1 MCHSQQF
8 YSRHLRPMG
17 GRAHTLPALS
27 SLHDFCLLL
36 LIRVG
41 AGRRSRAGKR
51 NAAAS
56 QESWS
61 GYFEVEDEDLMF
73 LDYLGVLLCYVFLVV
88 NSDVEKTE
96 QAISNFPSEWGMIR
110 LFKAITY
117 NNNALHFQLVT
128 VCKV

>member
-1 MCHSQQF
+1 MCHTQQF
-8 YSRHLRPMG
+8 YSCHLRPTG
-17 GRAHTLPALS
+17 GRAHTLLALS
-27 SLHDFCLLL
+27 FLQYFCLLL
-36 LIRVG
+36 LIGVG

-51 NAAAS
+51 NVAAS

-96 QAISNFPSEWGMIR
+96 QAISNFPSEWEMIR
-110 LFKAITY
+110 LFKTITY
-117 NNNALHFQLVT
+117 NNNALRFQLVT